1 MDIFGNICI
10 LSNHQILLDLTLQ
23 IICQFPSNWETS
35 SDDASVRDNAIDGGL
50 KTVIIKNRGVGI
62 GTANRTYT
70 KVPIKGDGSGAECT
84 VVINNDSKIGSVVVS
99 NQGKVILLVM

>member
-1 MDIFGNICI
+1 MPV
-10 LSNHQILLDLTLQ
+10 
-23 IICQFPSNWETS
+23 PSNWETS
-35 SDDASVRDNAIDGGL
+35 SDDAAVRDNAVDGGL

-84 VVINNDSKIGSVVVS
+84 VTINNDSKIGSVVVS
-99 NQGKVILLVM
+99 NQGSGYTLVM